1 MARQRR
7 IRTRRLEVW
16 LPGSAVSVNAA
27 YSRSRHG
34 VYLTSAA
41 RAWKRYVAEVITY
54 EAIAAGFPIC
64 ETLRAATISYTLHKP
79 RGDADNAAKLLFDG
93 IAAGLGVN
101 DKIFSL
107 GGAVRVWAGN
117 GDRPGVRLVIEAT
130 AVAGETEG
138 AA

>member
-16 LPGSAVSVNAA
+16 LPGSAVSVNAM

-41 RAWKRYVAEVITY
+41 RAWKRYVCEVVTY

-64 ETLRAATISYTLHKP
+64 EALQAATISYVLHKP
-79 RGDADNAAKLLFDG
+79 RGDADNASKLLLDG

-107 GGAVRVWAGN
+107 GSASRQWSGN
-117 GDRPGVRLVIEAT
+117 SDRPGVRVIIEAT
-130 AVAGETEG
+130 AVVETG